1 MTRIL
6 PFLIVPLFLLV
17 LVSSV
22 NAQTTTGTDSA
33 SRLKQQMQE
42 LKSQK
47 KAAVSNIKEEAKENR
62 MELKEKIKD
71 SIAAKREETK
81 EIVKA
86 KRDEF
91 KLKLQTLKDEK
102 KRALVDR
109 IDTKLANANIKHT
122 DRFTQVLSNL
132 QIILDKMADEVDK
145 TAAQAAIDTAK
156 KALENQAAKT
166 YTITISTETAL
177 RSDVGA
183 VTSGLRLDLSATH
196 KLVIDAKQAVQA
208 LREKS
213 GMMKKE
219 AAGSANL

>member
-1 MTRIL
+1 MLRIL

-22 NAQTTTGTDSA
+22 NAQATTGTDSA

-47 KAAVSNIKEEAKENR
+47 KATVSNIREEAKEGR
-62 MELKEKIKD
+62 MELREKMKATV
-71 SIAAKREETK
+71 AAKREETR
-81 EIVKA
+81 EVVKA

-102 KRALVDR
+102 KKVLVDR
-109 IDTKLANANIKHT
+109 IDTKLTNVNAKHT

-145 TAAQAAIDTAK
+145 TAAQAAIDAAK
-156 KALENQAAKT
+156 LAVENQAAKT

-219 AAGSANL
+219 TTNSTNL